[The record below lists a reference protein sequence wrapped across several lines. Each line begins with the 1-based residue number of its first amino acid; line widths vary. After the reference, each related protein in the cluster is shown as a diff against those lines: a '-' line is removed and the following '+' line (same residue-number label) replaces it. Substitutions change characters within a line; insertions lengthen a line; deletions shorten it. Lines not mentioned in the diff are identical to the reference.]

1 MDMVR
6 IAAGQ
11 INPVIGDFE
20 VNCRKM
26 EEAAKRAKAAGCRL
40 VVFPELAVSGY
51 PPRDL
56 LERRSFIAD
65 NLNAVERLMGS
76 IHGIAVLLGYVERNG
91 EPGENTLY
99 NAALLFEDGRVLHK
113 VRKRLLPTYDVFDER
128 RYFEPGGE
136 SNPVMWN
143 GVRLGITICEDMWN
157 DKEVFESRKY
167 RVDPV
172 ADLCEQGAELLIN
185 ISASPFN
192 VGKPAFREKLIGSV
206 ARRYKVPVCYVNQVG
221 GNDSLLF
228 DGASL
233 GFHSDGTLAAR
244 ADSFAEDLLVFEP
257 TEKSPQRVA
266 PAASCVADEVYRAL
280 VMGTRDYV
288 TKCGFRKVVI
298 GLSGGID
305 SALTAAVAVDAL
317 GAENV
322 STVFMPS
329 EYTSSDNGED
339 TQALAA
345 NLGIDCHVVPIA
357 PMFDAF
363 LGASPHFCREEHGI
377 TEQNIQ
383 ARVRGTLLMALSN
396 KTGALV
402 LTTGNK
408 SELAVGYCTLYGDM
422 NGGLA
427 VISDVPKTLVWE
439 ISRYINRDREVIP
452 QRIIDKVP
460 SAELRPDQTDQDEL
474 PPYEVLDAILHAY
487 VEQVMA
493 PPEIVAQGFDAA
505 VVADVVR
512 RVEINEYKRQQ
523 AAPGLRVTAKAFG
536 CGRRYPIARGISR

>member
-11 INPVIGDFE
+11 INPIIGDFE
-20 VNCRKM
+20 GNCRKM
-26 EEAAKRAKAAGCRL
+26 EEAAKKAREAGCRL
-40 VVFPELAVSGY
+40 VVFPELSVSGY

-56 LERRSFIAD
+56 LERRSFIKE
-65 NLNAVERLMGS
+65 NLNAVERLMEN
-76 IHGIAVLLGYVERNG
+76 IQGIAVLLGYVERNG
-91 EPGENTLY
+91 EPGENNLY

-128 RYFEPGGE
+128 RYFEPGSE
-136 SNPVMWN
+136 SKPVMWN

-172 ADLCEQGAELLIN
+172 ADLCGQGAELLIN

-192 VGKPAFREKLIGSV
+192 TGKPAFRESLISSV
-206 ARRYKVPVCYVNQVG
+206 ARRHKVPVFYVNQVG

-233 GFHSDGTLAAR
+233 GFHSDGTLAVR
-244 ADSFAEDLLVFEP
+244 AESFVEDLLVFEP
-257 TEKSPQRVA
+257 KETSPQRIADV
-266 PAASCVADEVYRAL
+266 PACVEEEVYRAL

-288 TKCGFRKVVI
+288 TKCGFKKVVI

-305 SALTAAVAVDAL
+305 SALTAAVAADAL

-322 STVFMPS
+322 STIFMPS
-329 EYTSSDNGED
+329 EYTSSDNDAD
-339 TQALAA
+339 TKSLAE
-345 NLGIDCHVVPIA
+345 NLGCHFDVVPIA
-357 PMFDAF
+357 PMFDSF
-363 LGASPHFCREEHGI
+363 LGASDIFCREEHGV

-427 VISDVPKTLVWE
+427 VISDVPKTLVWD
-439 ISRYINRDREVIP
+439 ISRYINRDGEVIP

-460 SAELRPDQTDQDEL
+460 SAELRPDQSDQDEL
-474 PPYEVLDAILHAY
+474 PAYEVLDAILHAY
-487 VEQVMA
+487 VEQVKA
-493 PPEIVAQGFDAA
+493 PAEIVAMGYDAD

-536 CGRRYPIARGISR
+536 YGRRYPIAKRIAR

>member
-11 INPVIGDFE
+11 INPIIGDFE
-20 VNCRKM
+20 GNCRKM
-26 EEAAKRAKAAGCRL
+26 EEAAKKAREAGCRL
-40 VVFPELAVSGY
+40 VVFPELSVSGY

-56 LERRSFIAD
+56 LERRSFIKD
-65 NLNAVERLMGS
+65 NLNAVERLMEN
-76 IHGIAVLLGYVERNG
+76 IQGIAVLLGYVERNG
-91 EPGENTLY
+91 EPGENNLY

-128 RYFEPGGE
+128 RYFEPGSE
-136 SNPVMWN
+136 STPVMWH

-192 VGKPAFREKLIGSV
+192 TGKPAFRESLIASV
-206 ARRYKVPVCYVNQVG
+206 AKRHKVPVFYVNQVG
-221 GNDSLLF
+221 GNDGLLF

-233 GFHSDGTLAAR
+233 GFHSDGVLAVR
-244 ADSFAEDLLVFEP
+244 AESFVEDLLVFEP
-257 TEKSPQRVA
+257 KETSLQRIADA
-266 PAASCVADEVYRAL
+266 PDCVEEEVYRAL

-288 TKCGFRKVVI
+288 TKCGFKKVVI

-305 SALTAAVAVDAL
+305 SALTAAVAADAL

-329 EYTSSDNGED
+329 EYTSSDNDED
-339 TQALAA
+339 TKGLAE
-345 NLGIDCHVVPIA
+345 NIGCHFDVVPIA

-363 LGASPHFCREEHGI
+363 LGASDIFCREEHGV

-427 VISDVPKTLVWE
+427 VISDVPKTLVWD
-439 ISRYINRDREVIP
+439 ISRYINRGGEVIP
-452 QRIIDKVP
+452 QRIVDKVP
-460 SAELRPDQTDQDEL
+460 SAELRPDQSDQDEL
-474 PPYEVLDAILHAY
+474 PAYEVLDAILHAY
-487 VEQVMA
+487 VEQVKA
-493 PPEIVAQGFDAA
+493 PAEIVAMGYDAD

-536 CGRRYPIARGISR
+536 YGRRYPIAKRIAQ

>member
-1 MDMVR
+1 MVR

-11 INPVIGDFE
+11 INPIIGDFE
-20 VNCRKM
+20 GNCRKM
-26 EEAAKRAKAAGCRL
+26 EEAAKKAREAGCRL
-40 VVFPELAVSGY
+40 VVFPELSVSGY

-56 LERRSFIAD
+56 LERRSFIKD
-65 NLNAVERLMGS
+65 NLNAVERLMEN
-76 IHGIAVLLGYVERNG
+76 IQGIAVLLGYVERNG
-91 EPGENTLY
+91 EPGENNLY

-128 RYFEPGGE
+128 RYFEPGSE
-136 SNPVMWN
+136 SKPVMWN

-172 ADLCEQGAELLIN
+172 ADLCDQGVELLIN

-192 VGKPAFREKLIGSV
+192 TGKPAFRESLIASV
-206 ARRYKVPVCYVNQVG
+206 ARRHKVPVFYVNQVG

-233 GFHSDGTLAAR
+233 GFYSDGTLAVR
-244 ADSFAEDLLVFEP
+244 AESFVEDLLVFEP
-257 TEKSPQRVA
+257 KETSPQRIADV
-266 PAASCVADEVYRAL
+266 PACVEEEVYRAL

-288 TKCGFRKVVI
+288 TKCGFKKVVI

-305 SALTAAVAVDAL
+305 SALTAAVAADAL

-329 EYTSSDNGED
+329 EYTSSDNDED
-339 TQALAA
+339 TKGLAE
-345 NLGIDCHVVPIA
+345 NLGCHFDVVPIA

-363 LGASPHFCREEHGI
+363 LGASDIFCREEHGI

-427 VISDVPKTLVWE
+427 VISDVPKTLVWD
-439 ISRYINRDREVIP
+439 ISRFINRNGEVIP

-460 SAELRPDQTDQDEL
+460 SAELRPDQSDQDEL
-474 PPYEVLDAILHAY
+474 PAYEVLDAILHAY
-487 VEQVMA
+487 VEQVKA
-493 PPEIVAQGFDAA
+493 PAEIVAMGYDAE

-536 CGRRYPIARGISR
+536 YGRRYPIAKRIA

>member
-1 MDMVR
+1 MVR

-11 INPVIGDFE
+11 INPIIGDFE
-20 VNCRKM
+20 GNCRKM
-26 EEAAKRAKAAGCRL
+26 EEAAKKAREAGCRL
-40 VVFPELAVSGY
+40 VVFPELSVSGY

-56 LERRSFIAD
+56 LERRSFIKE
-65 NLNAVERLMGS
+65 NLNAVERLMEN
-76 IHGIAVLLGYVERNG
+76 IQGIAVLLGYVERNG
-91 EPGENTLY
+91 EPGENNLY

-128 RYFEPGGE
+128 RYFEPGSE
-136 SNPVMWN
+136 SKPVMWN

-172 ADLCEQGAELLIN
+172 ADLCGQGAELLIN

-192 VGKPAFREKLIGSV
+192 TGKPAFRESLISSV
-206 ARRYKVPVCYVNQVG
+206 ARRHKVPVFYVNQVG

-233 GFHSDGTLAAR
+233 GFHSDGTLAVR
-244 ADSFAEDLLVFEP
+244 AESFVEDLLVFEP
-257 TEKSPQRVA
+257 KETSPQRIADV
-266 PAASCVADEVYRAL
+266 PACVEEEVYRAL

-288 TKCGFRKVVI
+288 TKCGFKKVVI

-305 SALTAAVAVDAL
+305 SALTAAVAADAL

-322 STVFMPS
+322 STIFMPS
-329 EYTSSDNGED
+329 EYTSSDNDAD
-339 TQALAA
+339 TKSLAE
-345 NLGIDCHVVPIA
+345 NLGCHFDVVPIA
-357 PMFDAF
+357 PMFDSF
-363 LGASPHFCREEHGI
+363 LGASDIFCREEHGV

-427 VISDVPKTLVWE
+427 VISDVPKTLVWD
-439 ISRYINRDREVIP
+439 ISRYINRDGEVIP

-460 SAELRPDQTDQDEL
+460 SAELRPDQSDQDEL
-474 PPYEVLDAILHAY
+474 PAYEVLDAILHAY
-487 VEQVMA
+487 VEQVKA
-493 PPEIVAQGFDAA
+493 PAEIVAMGYDAD

-536 CGRRYPIARGISR
+536 YGRRYPIAKRIAR